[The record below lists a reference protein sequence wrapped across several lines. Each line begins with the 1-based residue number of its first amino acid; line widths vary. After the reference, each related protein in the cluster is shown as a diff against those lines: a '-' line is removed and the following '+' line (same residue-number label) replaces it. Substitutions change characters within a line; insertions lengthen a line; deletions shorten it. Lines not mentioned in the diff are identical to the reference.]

1 MSLTI
6 AQRTA
11 LYRPALLAE
20 ECTHPRYHTR
30 GPLGIVV
37 LTVNSGYE

>member
-1 MSLTI
+1 MLTP
-6 AQRTA
+6 AQRIA

-20 ECTHPRYHTR
+20 ECAHPRYGTR
-30 GPLGIVV
+30 GPAGTVV

>member
-1 MSLTI
+1 MLTP
-6 AQRTA
+6 AQRIA

-20 ECTHPRYHTR
+20 ECTHPRYASR
-30 GPLGIVV
+30 GPLGTIV